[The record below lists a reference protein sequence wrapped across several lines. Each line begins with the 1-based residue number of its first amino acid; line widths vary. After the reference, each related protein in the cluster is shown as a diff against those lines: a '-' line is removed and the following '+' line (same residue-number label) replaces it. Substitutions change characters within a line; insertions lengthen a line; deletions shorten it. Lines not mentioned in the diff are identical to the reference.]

1 MSEGILVF
9 IEERQS
15 VIKKPSLEALSA
27 ARGLADT
34 LSEPVTALYIGSD
47 SPSVDLAHYGA
58 DKIVHA
64 QHELLSSYSAEGF
77 AAQCFSPRFAR
88 HPARRGGGQICTG
101 AFPRTDTSAGHGH
114 PGRRRPETGAHGSEH
129 HRFRGEGA

>member
-9 IEERQS
+9 VEERQS

-34 LSEPVTALYIGSD
+34 LSEPVTALYIDSD
-47 SPSVDLAHYGA
+47 SPPVDLAHSGA

-77 AAQCFSPRFAR
+77 AATVTQMATRLEPRLSSRSRPAEGVGLR
-88 HPARRGGGQICTG
+88 GDDARR
-101 AFPRTDTSAGHGH
+101 REE
-114 PGRRRPETGAHGSEH
+114 RRPLPGS
-129 HRFRGEGA
+129 G